1 MRKVIVLLT
10 VNLWALLILAAIL
23 VILLNGCGEYEPD
36 EMEVDTTENISVNI
50 TDEGQ
55 QTSNQSIEDIVEVDA
70 ENKSWNPKLSYRLVR
85 LIEDFNNGELD
96 LYMNSKMI
104 LLKGNDVYVLVTSYL
119 GEVEN
124 AEQEIM
130 NVGAEMIKSYK
141 DKNRI
146 YAYVPINKILLLT
159 EDVSIKFIEI
169 PEMGTHG

>member
-1 MRKVIVLLT
+1 MSDRKVIVLLK
-10 VNLWALLILAAIL
+10 VSLWTLLILAAIL
-23 VILLNGCGEYEPD
+23 IIMLNGCGEYESDIPQI
-36 EMEVDTTENISVNI
+36 DTSKNETI
-50 TDEGQ
+50 EGQ
-55 QTSNQSIEDIVEVDA
+55 QTSNQSIEDIVEVDT

-169 PEMGTHG
+169 PEMGTPE